1 MKNKLTSVKN
11 FALAHQF
18 LFFIIFCIVVAF
30 VMTMI
35 SLQLYKHSGAMKLDM
50 SRPGY
55 EQVRSEVEK
64 SRDDQ
69 PYSATGE
76 LNEAAIDDFN
86 NRIDRYKQELKN
98 LGTYDNSI
106 ISDEN
111 LNLVDTPNSEQTAE
125 E

>member
-11 FALAHQF
+11 FVLAHQF
-18 LFFIIFCIVVAF
+18 LFFIIFCIVIAF

-86 NRIDRYKQELKN
+86 NRIDRYKQELEN

>member
-11 FALAHQF
+11 FVLAHQF
-18 LFFIIFCIVVAF
+18 LFFVIFCIVIAF

-86 NRIDRYKQELKN
+86 NRVDRYKQELKN

>member
-1 MKNKLTSVKN
+1 MKNKLASVKN
-11 FALAHQF
+11 FVLTHQF
-18 LFFIIFCIVVAF
+18 LFFIIFCIVIAF

-76 LNEAAIDDFN
+76 LNETAIDDFN

-111 LNLVDTPNSEQTAE
+111 LNLVDTSNFEQTAE

>member
-11 FALAHQF
+11 FVLAHQF
-18 LFFIIFCIVVAF
+18 LFFIIFCIVIAF

-35 SLQLYKHSGAMKLDM
+35 SLQLYRHSGAMRLDM

-55 EQVRSEVEK
+55 ESVRSEVEK

-86 NRIDRYKQELKN
+86 NRVDRYKRELEN

-125 E
+125 

>member
-11 FALAHQF
+11 FVLAHQF
-18 LFFIIFCIVVAF
+18 LFFVVFCIVIAF

-86 NRIDRYKQELKN
+86 NRVDRYKQELKN

-111 LNLVDTPNSEQTAE
+111 LNLVDTPNSEQIAE

>member
-11 FALAHQF
+11 FVLAHQF
-18 LFFIIFCIVVAF
+18 LFFIIFCIVIAF

-35 SLQLYKHSGAMKLDM
+35 SLQLYRHSGAMRLDM

-55 EQVRSEVEK
+55 ESVRSEVEK

-86 NRIDRYKQELKN
+86 NRVDHYKQELEN

>member
-1 MKNKLTSVKN
+1 MKNKLASVKN
-11 FALAHQF
+11 FVLTHQF
-18 LFFIIFCIVVAF
+18 LFFIIFCIVIAF

-76 LNEAAIDDFN
+76 LNETAIDDFN

-111 LNLVDTPNSEQTAE
+111 LNLVDTPNFEQTAE